1 MKKHLSHWCLALAL
15 AALPALAR
23 AADRHFIYTEES
35 TVQDAGEKDLETYT
49 TYRFGRDAFYS
60 AMDQSLEF
68 EVGLGGSAQFASYL
82 NFTQEFAAAL
92 PGGEPGLNTE
102 GPVLDG
108 VSTELKLK
116 LADNVAD
123 PLGVGLYFEPEFEPD
138 ELDLETKLIL
148 DKKMGSWLVAFNLTA
163 EPGFDYTDMGTSL
176 LLRPSLGV
184 GYFLTSRWFIG
195 LEAMNENFYDDAPMR
210 SVLSA
215 GPELEYAGDSWWVAV
230 AFLPQLANIGSS
242 TLDFTD
248 SQRDQVRLATSFSL

>member
-1 MKKHLSHWCLALAL
+1 MKNRLSNWCFALAF
-15 AALPALAR
+15 AALPSLAR

-35 TVQDAGEKDLETYT
+35 TVQAAGDKDLESYT

-68 EVGLGGSAQFASYL
+68 EVGLGGDAQFASYL
-82 NFTQEFAAAL
+82 NFTQELAADA
-92 PGGEPGLNTE
+92 PGGEPGLE

-163 EPGFDYTDMGTSL
+163 EPGFHYTDSGTSL

-184 GYFLTSRWFIG
+184 GYFLTGRWFIG

-230 AFLPQLANIGSS
+230 TFLPQLASIGSP

-248 SQRDQVRLATSFSL
+248 SQRDQVRVATSFSL